1 MTDSVHKGVRLAA
14 SYSARARTQPTCAAM
29 GEKSRRLP
37 TGVRLLA
44 ADVLALEEGLPPET
58 LDTGGAAWPYERRR
72 QWRSLLET
80 TTHPA
85 DVRGCLSMLSSASP
99 VSLIAK
105 HVPDVALGHHCQAHR
120 NCPCMLYLY
129 HHQ

>member
-1 MTDSVHKGVRLAA
+1 MSRPVSSRVSAQWRLMCLLWSTAC
-14 SYSARARTQPTCAAM
+14 TCTA
-29 GEKSRRLP
+29 GGQRRICLP

-80 TTHPA
+80 TTYPA
-85 DVRGCLSMLSSASP
+85 DVRCCASRTCLISP
-99 VSLIAK
+99 VA
-105 HVPDVALGHHCQAHR
+105 P
-120 NCPCMLYLY
+120 
-129 HHQ
+129 